1 MEILVAKTAGFCFG
15 VKKAIEKAN
24 SQDGERIFTYG
35 PIIHNKQVV
44 EDLKTRG
51 IDVIENLDEISEKDR
66 IIVRSHGIS
75 KSEYELIEKKGA
87 TIIDATCPYVK
98 HIHKIVEQKYSEG
111 YKIVIIGDE
120 NHPEVKGIN
129 GWCNNTAIIINTED
143 QLNNITTN
151 LGKICVVAQTTYNQ
165 KKWFI
170 IVGEL
175 IKKAKEILIFN
186 TICSATDERQSEAI
200 TLSKQVD
207 LMIVIGGKNSS
218 NSRKL
223 FEICQ
228 ENCKKALFI
237 EDEKELNLEDMNDIS
252 KIGITAGA
260 STPDYTIKAVID
272 KINNMSNIVATK
284 NDKEDSIDENND
296 INYDFKSIEIGEVV
310 KGKVIHVTKDEV
322 FVDIGY
328 KSDAIIP
335 KSLASNNEV
344 NLLEKFKVGD
354 ICEAEVVKLS
364 DKEGNVV
371 LSRLNIE
378 KYNIIDELEKIKSE
392 NKTITVKVLSEIKG
406 GYECIYNGIKA
417 FLPESHSKL
426 HSTINDD
433 IEINKLIEVNVLEVK
448 VQRNNNVEIVVS
460 RRDILKNKAKENK
473 RQFIDELTF
482 GQVLKGKIKSFIDSG
497 IFVSVGPIDVFIP
510 NSEVSWDRKVKP
522 QKEFTINQEVSI
534 VITKINKEENKVSGS
549 IKRTMNEPWDE
560 FISKY
565 QEGDVILG
573 KVVAFTD
580 YGAFVEII
588 EGVDGLIHISQI
600 TTRRIDRPNDFLKIG
615 QVVKPKILKI
625 DYENKKVSLSLIM

>member
-44 EDLKTRG
+44 EDLKRKG
-51 IDVIENLDEISEKDR
+51 ISVIENLEEVNEKDR

-75 KSEYELIEKKGA
+75 KAEYDLIEKKGA
-87 TIIDATCPYVK
+87 TIVDATCPYVK

-129 GWCNNTAIIINTED
+129 GWCNNSALIINNEE
-143 QLNNITTN
+143 QLKDINKN

-165 KKWFI
+165 KKWFM

-175 IKKAKEILIFN
+175 IKNAKEILIFN

-207 LMIVIGGKNSS
+207 LMIVIGGKDSS

-237 EDEKELNLEDMNDIS
+237 EDENELNLEELNNIN

-260 STPDYTIKAVID
+260 STPDYTIKAVVE
-272 KINNMSNIVATK
+272 KINNLTK
-284 NDKEDSIDENND
+284 TETEQKISYDNNKAD
-296 INYDFKSIEIGEVV
+296 DDVDYDFKSIEVGEVV
-310 KGKVIHVTKDEV
+310 EGKVIHVTKDEV

-335 KSLASNNEV
+335 KSLASNGEV
-344 NLLEKFKVGD
+344 NLLEKFRVGD

-378 KYNIIDELEKIKSE
+378 KYNIIDELEKIKNE
-392 NKTITVKVLSEIKG
+392 NKTITVKVLSEVKG

-426 HSTINDD
+426 HSTIND
-433 IEINKLIEVNVLEVK
+433 EIVVNKPIEVNIIEVK
-448 VQRNNNVEIVVS
+448 VQRNNNVEIIVS
-460 RRDILKNKAKENK
+460 RRDILKNKVQESKK
-473 RQFIDELTF
+473 QFIEELTF

-497 IFVSVGPIDVFIP
+497 IFVTVGPIDVFVP

-522 QKEFTINQEVSI
+522 QKEFTINQEVAI

-625 DYENKKVSLSLIM
+625 DYENKKVSLSLIV

>member
-24 SQDGERIFTYG
+24 CQDGEKIFTYG

-44 EDLKTRG
+44 EDLKKRG
-51 IDVIENLDEISEKDR
+51 INVIEDLNEVNANDR

-75 KSEYELIEKKGA
+75 KLEYELIEKRGA

-98 HIHKIVEQKYSEG
+98 HIHKIVEQKYNEG
-111 YKIVIIGDE
+111 YKIVIIGDQ

-129 GWCNNTAIIINTED
+129 GWCNNSALIINNEE
-143 QLNNITTN
+143 QLKDIKEN

-165 KKWFI
+165 KKWFM
-170 IVGEL
+170 VLGDL

-223 FEICQ
+223 YEICQ
-228 ENCKKALFI
+228 ENCKAAVFI
-237 EDEKELNLEDMNDIS
+237 EDENELNLNDLNNTN

-260 STPDYTIKAVID
+260 STPDYTIKAVVD
-272 KINNMSNIVATK
+272 KINNFYNTKTDLNKEYESNEK
-284 NDKEDSIDENND
+284 DDE

-310 KGKVIHVTKDEV
+310 EGRVIHVTKDEV

-335 KSLASNNEV
+335 KNLASNSEV
-344 NLLEKFKVGD
+344 DLLEMFKVGD
-354 ICEAEVVKLS
+354 KCEAEVVRLS

-378 KYNIIDELEKIKSE
+378 KFDIINELENIKTE
-392 NKTITVKVLSEIKG
+392 NKTISVKVLSQIKG

-433 IEINKLIEVNVLEVK
+433 IEVNKLIEVNIIEVK
-448 VQRNNNVEIVVS
+448 VQKNNNIELVVS
-460 RRDILKNKAKENK
+460 RRDILKNKAQENK
-473 RQFIDELTF
+473 RHFIEELTF
-482 GQVLKGKIKSFIDSG
+482 GQVLKGKIKSFIESG
-497 IFVSVGPIDVFIP
+497 IFVTVGPIDVFVP

-522 QKEFTINQEVSI
+522 QKDFTINQEVSI

-588 EGVDGLIHISQI
+588 EGVDGLIHISEI